1 VYVWAEEELGSYLN
15 DLPINIEMDASLD
28 KAQFILW
35 ITKLCE
41 RLLAE
46 DREDKVEK
54 ENAMQDL
61 IDSGVYVYGRAK
73 NEREGGRQPNQG
85 GREWEDM
92 EDVSRRIPMCD
103 MTHPYVQ
110 RDTTHS
116 YICDITWSYAQRDAF
131 EMTQSYKMH
140 P

>member
-1 VYVWAEEELGSYLN
+1 
-15 DLPINIEMDASLD
+15 LPINIEMDASLD

-61 IDSGVYVYGRAK
+61 IDSGVYVYGGAK
-73 NEREGGRQPNQG
+73 NETEGGRQPKEG
-85 GREWEDM
+85 GREW
-92 EDVSRRIPMCD
+92 DVSRRIHKCE
-103 MTHPYVQ
+103 MTHP
-110 RDTTHS
+110 
-116 YICDITWSYAQRDAF
+116 
-131 EMTQSYKMH
+131 
-140 P
+140 